1 MGEHPFG
8 RGGQGVLHGSSWLVG
23 LLFVATVAGILWR
36 PGGIHEAWVA
46 GAGAAL
52 MLLLGAVPPGAA
64 AEVLQ
69 ETAPVLAFLAGVLV
83 VAAVAER
90 AGVFTWA
97 ALWTARLAGSS
108 LRRLFV
114 ASYLLGAAVTVLF
127 SLDTTAVVLAPVVFR
142 LVQQAGADPVPFAFL
157 SVYVANVT
165 SLLLPVSNLTNL
177 LVQARYGVPFWEF
190 ARVMALP
197 ALLAGAVNLGLLYA
211 VFRRR
216 LQGRLDT
223 RALEVQ
229 VRALS
234 RSAFLRWSLGISAL
248 TILGFGVAGWVGAPL
263 WPVAVAGGMA
273 SAVLALR
280 RREVT
285 AGFFVRGVAW
295 AVIPFVIGLFVVIE
309 GFRTSGAGRE
319 LVAAALTSG
328 AAAETLSGRA
338 PSRPA
343 GEWITPEALGRFV
356 ALTAVGSNLVNNI
369 PMTLLGMSALE
380 ADAAIDAGGEGALGG
395 VAPYALLL
403 GVNIGPLL
411 TVVGSLA
418 TILSLTLLRQRGVEV
433 GGWQYLRMGLL
444 VMPLTLAAA
453 TLGLLLQ
460 LR

>member
-1 MGEHPFG
+1 MQSE
-8 RGGQGVLHGSSWLVG
+8 SWLVG
-23 LLFVATVAGILWR
+23 LLFAATVAGILWR
-36 PGGIHEAWVA
+36 PRGIHEAWVA

-52 MLLLGAVPPGAA
+52 MLLLGAVSPAA
-64 AEVLQ
+64 AAAVLR

-114 ASYLLGAAVTVLF
+114 ASYLLGSAVTILF

-177 LVQARYGVPFWEF
+177 LVQARYELPFWEF

-223 RALEVQ
+223 QALEVQ

-234 RSAFLRWSLGISAL
+234 RSPFLRWSLGISAG
-248 TILGFGVAGWVGAPL
+248 TILGFGVAGWVGVPL
-263 WPVAVAGGMA
+263 WPVAVAGGIA

-280 RREVT
+280 RREVMPS
-285 AGFFVRGVAW
+285 FFVRGVAW
-295 AVIPFVIGLFVVIE
+295 AVIPFVVGLFVVIE
-309 GFRTSGAGRE
+309 GFRTSGAGRD
-319 LVAAALTSG
+319 LVAAALTPR
-328 AAAETLSGRA
+328 AAAETLSGPSA
-338 PSRPA
+338 SRPTDPWA
-343 GEWITPEALGRFV
+343 TLESLGRFV
-356 ALTAVGSNLVNNI
+356 ALTALGSNLVNNI
-369 PMTLLGMSALE
+369 PMTLLGMGALE
-380 ADAAIDAGGEGALGG
+380 AQAAIDAGGEGALGG
-395 VAPYALLL
+395 LAPYALLL

-444 VMPLTLAAA
+444 VMPPTLAAA
-453 TLGLLLQ
+453 TLGLMLQ

>member
-1 MGEHPFG
+1 MLQSE
-8 RGGQGVLHGSSWLVG
+8 SWLVG
-23 LLFVATVAGILWR
+23 LLFAATVAGILWR
-36 PGGIHEAWVA
+36 PRGIHEAWVA

-52 MLLLGAVPPGAA
+52 MLLLGAVSPAA
-64 AEVLQ
+64 AAAVLR

-114 ASYLLGAAVTVLF
+114 ASYLLGSAVTILF

-177 LVQARYGVPFWEF
+177 LVQARYELPFWEF

-197 ALLAGAVNLGLLYA
+197 ALLAAAVNLGLLYA

-234 RSAFLRWSLGISAL
+234 RSPFLRWSLGISAG
-248 TILGFGVAGWVGAPL
+248 TILGFGVAGWVGVPL
-263 WPVAVAGGMA
+263 WPVAVAGGIA

-280 RREVT
+280 RREVMPS
-285 AGFFVRGVAW
+285 FFVRGVAW
-295 AVIPFVIGLFVVIE
+295 AVIPFVVGLFVVIE
-309 GFRTSGAGRE
+309 GFRTSGAGRD
-319 LVAAALTSG
+319 LVAAALTPR
-328 AAAETLSGRA
+328 AAAETLSGPSA
-338 PSRPA
+338 SRPTDPWA
-343 GEWITPEALGRFV
+343 TLESLGRFV
-356 ALTAVGSNLVNNI
+356 ALTALGSNLVNNI
-369 PMTLLGMSALE
+369 PMTLLGMGALE
-380 ADAAIDAGGEGALGG
+380 AQAAIDAGGGGALGG
-395 VAPYALLL
+395 LAPYALLL

-444 VMPLTLAAA
+444 VMPPTLAAA

>member
-1 MGEHPFG
+1 MLQSE
-8 RGGQGVLHGSSWLVG
+8 SWLVG
-23 LLFVATVAGILWR
+23 LLFAATVAGILWR
-36 PGGIHEAWVA
+36 PRGIHEAWVA

-52 MLLLGAVPPGAA
+52 MLLLGAVSPAA
-64 AEVLQ
+64 AAAVLR

-114 ASYLLGAAVTVLF
+114 ASYLLGSAVTILF

-177 LVQARYGVPFWEF
+177 LVQARYELPFWEF

-223 RALEVQ
+223 QALEVQ

-234 RSAFLRWSLGISAL
+234 RSPFLRWSLGISAG
-248 TILGFGVAGWVGAPL
+248 TILGFGVAGWVGVPL
-263 WPVAVAGGMA
+263 WPVAVAGGIA

-280 RREVT
+280 RREVMPS
-285 AGFFVRGVAW
+285 FFVRGVAW
-295 AVIPFVIGLFVVIE
+295 AVIPFVVGLFVVIE
-309 GFRTSGAGRE
+309 GFRTSGAGRD
-319 LVAAALTSG
+319 LVAAALTPR
-328 AAAETLSGRA
+328 AAAETLSGPSA
-338 PSRPA
+338 SRPTDPWA
-343 GEWITPEALGRFV
+343 TLESLGRFV
-356 ALTAVGSNLVNNI
+356 ALTALGSNLVNNI
-369 PMTLLGMSALE
+369 PMTLLGMGALE
-380 ADAAIDAGGEGALGG
+380 AQAAIDAGGEGALGG
-395 VAPYALLL
+395 LAPYALLL

-444 VMPLTLAAA
+444 VMPPTLAAA
-453 TLGLLLQ
+453 TLGLMLQ

>member
-1 MGEHPFG
+1 MLQSE
-8 RGGQGVLHGSSWLVG
+8 SWLVG
-23 LLFVATVAGILWR
+23 LLFAATVAGILWR
-36 PGGIHEAWVA
+36 PRGIHEAWVA

-52 MLLLGAVPPGAA
+52 MLLLGAVSPAA
-64 AEVLQ
+64 AAAVLR

-114 ASYLLGAAVTVLF
+114 ASYLLGSAVTILF

-177 LVQARYGVPFWEF
+177 LVQARYELPFWEF

-223 RALEVQ
+223 QALEVQ

-234 RSAFLRWSLGISAL
+234 RSPFLRWSLGISAG
-248 TILGFGVAGWVGAPL
+248 TILGFGVAGWVGVPL
-263 WPVAVAGGMA
+263 WPVAVAGGIA

-280 RREVT
+280 RREVMPS
-285 AGFFVRGVAW
+285 FFVRGVAW
-295 AVIPFVIGLFVVIE
+295 AVIPFVVGLFVVIE
-309 GFRTSGAGRE
+309 GFRTSGAGRD
-319 LVAAALTSG
+319 LVAAALTPR
-328 AAAETLSGRA
+328 AAAETLSGPSA
-338 PSRPA
+338 SRPTDPWA
-343 GEWITPEALGRFV
+343 TLESLGRFV
-356 ALTAVGSNLVNNI
+356 ALTALGSNLVNNI
-369 PMTLLGMSALE
+369 PMTLLGMGALE
-380 ADAAIDAGGEGALGG
+380 AQAAIDAGGEGALGG
-395 VAPYALLL
+395 LAPYALLL
-403 GVNIGPLL
+403 GVNTGPLL

-444 VMPLTLAAA
+444 VMPPTLAAA
-453 TLGLLLQ
+453 TLGLMLQ

>member
-1 MGEHPFG
+1 MLQSG
-8 RGGQGVLHGSSWLVG
+8 SWLVG
-23 LLFVATVAGILWR
+23 LLCAATVAGILWR
-36 PGGIHEAWVA
+36 PRGIHEAWVA

-52 MLLLGAVPPGAA
+52 MLLLGAVQPGAA
-64 AEVLQ
+64 APVLR
-69 ETAPVLAFLAGVLV
+69 ETSPVLAFLAGGLV

-114 ASYLLGAAVTVLF
+114 ASYLLGSAVPILF
-127 SLDTTAVVLAPVVFR
+127 SLDTTAVVLAPVVFQ

-177 LVQARYGVPFWEF
+177 LIQARYELPFWEF
-190 ARVMALP
+190 ARGMALP

-234 RSAFLRWSLGISAL
+234 RSPFLRWSLGISAV
-248 TILGFGVAGWVGAPL
+248 TILGFGVAGWVGVPL
-263 WPVAVAGGMA
+263 WPVAVAGGIA

-285 AGFFVRGVAW
+285 PSFFVRGVAW
-295 AVIPFVIGLFVVIE
+295 AVIPFVMGLFVVIE

-319 LVAAALTSG
+319 LVAAALTPA
-328 AAAETLSGRA
+328 AAAETLSGHA
-338 PSRPA
+338 ASRPTDLWA
-343 GEWITPEALGRFV
+343 TLESLGRFV
-356 ALTAVGSNLVNNI
+356 ALTALGSNLVNNI
-369 PMTLLGMSALE
+369 PMTLLGMGALE

-395 VAPYALLL
+395 LAPYALLL

-418 TILSLTLLRQRGVEV
+418 TILSLTLLRQRGGEV

-444 VMPLTLAAA
+444 VMPPTLAAA

>member
-1 MGEHPFG
+1 
-8 RGGQGVLHGSSWLVG
+8 VLQSESWLVG
-23 LLFVATVAGILWR
+23 LLFAATVAGILWR
-36 PGGIHEAWVA
+36 PRGIHEAWVA

-52 MLLLGAVPPGAA
+52 MLLLGAVSPAA
-64 AEVLQ
+64 AAAVLR

-114 ASYLLGAAVTVLF
+114 ASYLLGSAVTILF

-177 LVQARYGVPFWEF
+177 LVQARYELPFWEF

-223 RALEVQ
+223 QALEVQ

-234 RSAFLRWSLGISAL
+234 RSPFLRWSLGISAG
-248 TILGFGVAGWVGAPL
+248 TILGFGVAGWVGVPL
-263 WPVAVAGGMA
+263 WPVAVAGGIA

-280 RREVT
+280 RREVMPS
-285 AGFFVRGVAW
+285 FFVRGVAW
-295 AVIPFVIGLFVVIE
+295 AVIPFVVGLFVVIE
-309 GFRTSGAGRE
+309 GFRTSGAGRD
-319 LVAAALTSG
+319 LVAAALTPR
-328 AAAETLSGRA
+328 AAAETLSGPSA
-338 PSRPA
+338 SRPTDPWA
-343 GEWITPEALGRFV
+343 TLESLGRFV
-356 ALTAVGSNLVNNI
+356 ALTALGSNLVNNI
-369 PMTLLGMSALE
+369 PMTLLGMGALE
-380 ADAAIDAGGEGALGG
+380 AQAAIDAGGEGALGG
-395 VAPYALLL
+395 LAPYALLL
-403 GVNIGPLL
+403 GVNTGPLL

-444 VMPLTLAAA
+444 VMPPTLAAA
-453 TLGLLLQ
+453 TLGLMLQ